1 MPRSRSPDDKSGRQ
15 RDGHRD
21 KDRDVRKRERSPV
34 SRNDRADGRDTK
46 RRRSTTPD
54 RKLERAR
61 SRSRDRARDGNRDSG
76 RRQDIGKEREP
87 ADRRNRDRDR
97 DRDREK
103 DRARDRDVDRD
114 RDRDRNATRN
124 AEGEKEERDRKD
136 SSVTGD
142 KETRGGGE
150 LANGRASVALN
161 GNQKAEVWTHLLT
174 MICRDAVFMLASFE
188 CSSLEGDL

>member
-1 MPRSRSPDDKSGRQ
+1 M
-15 RDGHRD
+15 
-21 KDRDVRKRERSPV
+21 RKRERSPV